1 MGEAG
6 SEEAAMQTEITG
18 QEKATDSQHQLIPP
32 FKGVRPDQP
41 FFLTVMGCQMSS
53 KTPPPLPNPPGLDA
67 VAENESLNLSPT
79 QVAKVEMSGFFGES
93 VRLS

>member
-41 FFLTVMGCQMSS
+41 FF
-53 KTPPPLPNPPGLDA
+53 PGSHGVSDDIQNTTTTTKPALDWMLWLRMR
-67 VAENESLNLSPT
+67 V
-79 QVAKVEMSGFFGES
+79 
-93 VRLS
+93 